1 MKLDDGKKKREKKD
15 WKEGDLKLCC
25 AGPWFNEI
33 DSVRRF
39 TNNCVARVYRESCD
53 LPSNR
58 FIYYSRIAQ
67 ENWVEN
73 MESAKEV
80 TDPTISYYFIKSFSN
95 LFVTL
100 EGK

>member
-1 MKLDDGKKKREKKD
+1 M
-15 WKEGDLKLCC
+15 CC

-95 LFVTL
+95 LREIVTRRKINEIERSKL
-100 EGK
+100 KDNRFEFRV

>member
-1 MKLDDGKKKREKKD
+1 MLDRGS
-15 WKEGDLKLCC
+15 
-25 AGPWFNEI
+25 I

-39 TNNCVARVYRESCD
+39 TNSCVARVYRESCD

-95 LFVTL
+95 L
-100 EGK
+100 